1 MRVRSLEL
9 KLVFNYNDMS
19 TIKED
24 IKEYLAQEG
33 LRPQEEDFGIYF
45 RYQMLTFLIRWD
57 EEDAFFLSISLP
69 AIFSTDEN
77 NRADAL
83 EAVNA
88 INLERKVVKSIIY
101 NNEVWIN
108 TEQLLDS
115 TPKYEDI
122 IPRTLDMLLQARTG
136 FYEHLR
142 KM

>member
-1 MRVRSLEL
+1 
-9 KLVFNYNDMS
+9 MS

-24 IKEYLAQEG
+24 IKEYLSQEG

-69 AIFSTDEN
+69 AIFNTDEN

-83 EAVNA
+83 EAINA
-88 INLERKVVKSIIY
+88 INLERKVVKSVIY
-101 NNEVWIN
+101 NDEVCIS

-122 IPRTLDMLLQARTG
+122 MPRTLHMLLQARDA
-136 FYEHLR
+136 FYEYLR

>member
-1 MRVRSLEL
+1 
-9 KLVFNYNDMS
+9 MS

-24 IKEYLAQEG
+24 IKEYLSQEG
-33 LRPQEEDFGIYF
+33 LRPQEEDLGIYF
-45 RYQMLTFLIRWD
+45 RYQMLTFLIRWN

-69 AIFSTDEN
+69 AIFNTDEN

-83 EAVNA
+83 EAINA
-88 INLERKVVKSIIY
+88 INLERKVVKSVIY
-101 NNEVWIN
+101 NDEVWIN

-122 IPRTLDMLLQARTG
+122 IPRTLHMLLQARDA
-136 FYEHLR
+136 FYEYLR